1 MNEIIIQ
8 LNFPF
13 CFKHCSFCP
22 QSVCKYSPQL
32 MRTYVDAMVREI
44 QSAAADMDD
53 YEVTAVSIEGGSP
66 VLAEPSGLQKVLRT
80 LRKNFHLA
88 EDVQIS
94 LQTMPGD
101 YSRALMQKLP
111 ECGVNHWIFGVQ
123 TADLKEH
130 LLLER
135 PYSYEALSM
144 VDVAL
149 KTFDVHDRSFELL
162 YGIPGQ
168 TEHTWEHSLLSVL
181 SYEPEHLTLY
191 PLHLYK
197 GTSLYRKWH
206 EGNLNVYT
214 AQEKATFY
222 QQARTRL
229 NELGY
234 HQYTIY
240 DFAKPGCENQ
250 YRVKE
255 LAGTERLGIGYKAE
269 SFLDGVS
276 YKNGHSLQQY
286 LDHSDDLSVIANQVT
301 RLDDESLMYKEM
313 RSALVS
319 LTGIDLSAI
328 RGKYGEAL
336 AEKAGEALQQM
347 EAKKDISQHEGKCLL
362 TDTGI
367 AEFVIG

>member
-1 MNEIIIQ
+1 MNELIMQ

-22 QSVCKYSPQL
+22 QSVCKYSPQM
-32 MRTYVDAMVREI
+32 MRTYTEAMVREI

-53 YEVTAVSIEGGSP
+53 CEVTAVSIEGGSP
-66 VLAEPSGLQKVLRT
+66 VLAEPSGLQKVLRA

-111 ECGVNHWIFGVQ
+111 DCGVNHWIFGVQ
-123 TADLKEH
+123 TADLNEH

-149 KTFDVHDRSFELL
+149 KTFDVHNRSFELL

-191 PLHLYK
+191 PLHLCR
-197 GTSLYRKWH
+197 GTSLYRRWQEEH
-206 EGNLNVYT
+206 LTVCT
-214 AQEKATFY
+214 AQEKTAFY
-222 QQARTRL
+222 QQAKTRL
-229 NELGY
+229 AELGY
-234 HQYTIY
+234 RQYTIY

-250 YRVKE
+250 FRVRE
-255 LAGTERLGIGYKAE
+255 LNGTERLGIGYKAE
-269 SFLDGVS
+269 SYLDGVS

-286 LDHSDDLSVIANQVT
+286 LDHSDDLSVIANQVA

-313 RSALVS
+313 HSALIS
-319 LTGIDLSAI
+319 LAGIDLSVL
-328 RGKYGEAL
+328 REKYGEVL
-336 AEKAGEALQQM
+336 AEKAREALQQM
-347 EAKKDISQHEGKCLL
+347 EMKNDICQHEGKWLL
-362 TDTGI
+362 TDTGVT
-367 AEFVIG
+367 EFT

>member
-1 MNEIIIQ
+1 MNEIIVQ

-22 QSVCKYSPQL
+22 QSVCKYSPQM
-32 MRTYVDAMVREI
+32 MRTYTEAMVREI
-44 QSAAADMDD
+44 RSAAEDMDD
-53 YEVTAVSIEGGSP
+53 YEVTAVAIEGGSP

-111 ECGVNHWIFGVQ
+111 DCGVNHWIFGVL
-123 TADLKEH
+123 TADLNEH

-181 SYEPEHLTLY
+181 SYVPEHLALY

-197 GTSLYRKWH
+197 GTSLYRKCH
-206 EGNLNVYT
+206 EGNLTVCT
-214 AQEKATFY
+214 AQEKAAFY
-222 QQARTRL
+222 QQAKARL
-229 NELGY
+229 SDLGY
-234 HQYTIY
+234 RQYTIY

-301 RLDDESLMYKEM
+301 RLDNESLMFKEM
-313 RSALVS
+313 RSALIS
-319 LTGIDLSAI
+319 LAGIDLSAI
-328 RGKYGEAL
+328 LEKYGEEL
-336 AEKAGEALQQM
+336 AEKAGETWKQL
-347 EAKKDISQHEGKCLL
+347 EEKDAIYLEEGKWLL
-362 TDTGI
+362 TDTGVT
-367 AEFVIG
+367 EFS